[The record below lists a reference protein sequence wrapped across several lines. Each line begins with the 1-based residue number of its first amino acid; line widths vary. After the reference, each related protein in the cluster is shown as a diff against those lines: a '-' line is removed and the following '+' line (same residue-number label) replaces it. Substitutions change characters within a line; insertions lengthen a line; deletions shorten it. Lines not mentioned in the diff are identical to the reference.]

1 MGVESVQSA
10 RVECVENRRPSEVF
24 MALWRYYV
32 HGEGRSCD
40 LEAFARL
47 ADTWAQIREIEEI
60 AARAQRRPRFIDDL
74 GEPDDR
80 PKPKDPKKQGVVSI
94 YYEVKEPGHINVAI
108 DCPEGMSEDAR
119 QAVVRKVWAKWHAEA
134 DEGGRKPAP
143 PRDFRSAVPP
153 TTKYPPMPGEADTS
167 SGAAVAVPPPP
178 QGEDLNSVS
187 DSVHSPEELD
197 EEAEAEAKKA
207 RSLQLAKGF
216 AERKRKALAR
226 VAKFR
231 ADGGTLAA
239 IVEASGGKL
248 TMDVLLDLVACK
260 PQPVVTWAALEKAL
274 NKLDSAASAAGGASP
289 SPTGGG

>member
-1 MGVESVQSA
+1 
-10 RVECVENRRPSEVF
+10 

-187 DSVHSPEELD
+187 DSDHSPEED
-197 EEAEAEAKKA
+197 AEEAEAEAKKA

>member
-1 MGVESVQSA
+1 MTFE
-10 RVECVENRRPSEVF
+10 E
-24 MALWRYYV
+24 
-32 HGEGRSCD
+32 
-40 LEAFARL
+40 FADL
-47 ADTWAQIREIEEI
+47 ADTWAQIRELEEI
-60 AARAQRRPRFIDDL
+60 AARERRLRFIDDL
-74 GEPDDR
+74 GKPDDR

-108 DCPEGMSEDAR
+108 DCPEGMPEDAR

-134 DEGGRKPAP
+134 DEPREGQAP
-143 PRDFRSAVPP
+143 PLQTP
-153 TTKYPPMPGEADTS
+153 TERVSEAAAGSGE
-167 SGAAVAVPPPP
+167 PEP
-178 QGEDLNSVS
+178 VS
-187 DSVHSPEELD
+187 DSDTAEPD

-207 RSLQLAKGF
+207 RSLQSAKGF

-226 VAKFR
+226 VAAFR

-274 NKLDSAASAAGGASP
+274 NKLDPAAASAAGGASP